1 MTHVLTHHE
10 NGVTTLTLNRL
21 ESKNALTAAMYASLA
36 DALERAAT
44 DPAQRAVLIQG
55 HAQVFTAGNDIGDFL
70 NNPPQSEDT
79 PVHRFLR
86 AIAGFPKPIVAAVC
100 GPCVGVGT
108 TMLLHCDLVYAGDN
122 AMFALPFVN
131 LGLCPEAASS
141 LLLPALMGH
150 QRAAQALL
158 LGDPFT
164 AEAALEVGMVN
175 SVLPPTEVNA
185 YAQQQ
190 AQRLAQKPS
199 EALVQS
205 KRLMKLPRQAE
216 VKAAMQAE
224 GEIFSKLL
232 VAPAAKEAFAAFIEK
247 RKPDF
252 STV

>member
-1 MTHVLTHHE
+1 
-10 NGVTTLTLNRL
+10 
-21 ESKNALTAAMYASLA
+21 
-36 DALERAAT
+36 
-44 DPAQRAVLIQG
+44 
-55 HAQVFTAGNDIGDFL
+55 
-70 NNPPQSEDT
+70 
-79 PVHRFLR
+79 
-86 AIAGFPKPIVAAVC
+86 
-100 GPCVGVGT
+100 
-108 TMLLHCDLVYAGDN
+108 
-122 AMFALPFVN
+122 
-131 LGLCPEAASS
+131 
-141 LLLPALMGH
+141 MGH

-190 AQRLAQKPS
+190 ARRLAQKPS